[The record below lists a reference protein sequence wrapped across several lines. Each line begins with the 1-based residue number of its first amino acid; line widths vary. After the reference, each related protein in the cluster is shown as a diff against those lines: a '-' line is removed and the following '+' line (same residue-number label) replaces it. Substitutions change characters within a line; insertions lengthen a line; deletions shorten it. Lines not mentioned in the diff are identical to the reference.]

1 MIEYH
6 TPEAQVGIEEIPYE
20 LSLEISADRPLRL
33 GLLANGFPDSENFLH
48 SIGEALKGS
57 VDDLRILAWNKGNAS
72 IPANDEMLEDIRGS
86 CDAVVAAYG
95 H

>member
-6 TPEAQVGIEEIPYE
+6 NPEAQVGIEAIPYT
-20 LSLEISADRPLRL
+20 LSLAMRTGEPLRL
-33 GLLANGFPDSENFLH
+33 GLLANGFPDSENFLN
-48 SIGEALKGS
+48 SVGEAMQANIDGLKVLS
-57 VDDLRILAWNKGNAS
+57 WNKGNAS

-86 CDAVVAAYG
+86 CHAVVAAYG